1 MGMKRKFRLTVFII
15 LLLIIQTNIFGD
27 VKMVEEFKIAFI
39 SDAHFH
45 DVYADFE
52 DGSFDGLVNSI
63 TGKNAKIRT
72 MEAELTSTRLFNEN
86 YFALTAALDKL
97 SEQKIKYVGLSG
109 DFSDD
114 GQIVHIKR
122 SEKDTGFIY

>member
-1 MGMKRKFRLTVFII
+1 MVVKRKIKLALFII
-15 LLLIIQTNIFGD
+15 LLLIIHINVFGD
-27 VKMVEEFKIAFI
+27 EKMTEEFKIAFI

-52 DGSFDGLVNSI
+52 DGSFEGLKNSK

-86 YFALTAALDKL
+86 
-97 SEQKIKYVGLSG
+97 
-109 DFSDD
+109 
-114 GQIVHIKR
+114 
-122 SEKDTGFIY
+122 

>member
-1 MGMKRKFRLTVFII
+1 MVMKKRLRLAVFII

-27 VKMVEEFKIAFI
+27 EKMLEEFKIAFI

-52 DGSFDGLVNSI
+52 DGSFEGLKNSK

-86 YFALTAALDKL
+86 YYALTAALDK
-97 SEQKIKYVGLSG
+97 VA
-109 DFSDD
+109 
-114 GQIVHIKR
+114 
-122 SEKDTGFIY
+122 